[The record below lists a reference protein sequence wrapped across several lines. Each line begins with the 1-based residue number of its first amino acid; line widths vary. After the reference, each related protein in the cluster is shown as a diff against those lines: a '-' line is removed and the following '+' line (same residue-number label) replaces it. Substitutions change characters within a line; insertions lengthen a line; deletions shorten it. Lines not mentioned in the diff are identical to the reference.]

1 MSGSEEVEFSNW
13 LREHEAELTRAARAI
28 CFDIQN
34 APDVLQEALAD
45 VYQRWKK
52 IRNHENLVAYT
63 IRVMISKHA
72 DIRRSTDRK
81 RSEKE
86 VSIELVASLLQ
97 LTDGSDHITER
108 MLVQAGI
115 ASLSA
120 AQRAVLL
127 MYYDYGFSIKEIA
140 HNLALPAGTV
150 ASHLARGRSA
160 VAEYIQFSPTRG
172 ANVLERIETVRG
184 LDQGQQEL
192 PERKI
197 LDGQGES

>member
-1 MSGSEEVEFSNW
+1 MSSSEVADFSIW
-13 LREHEAELTRAARAI
+13 LREHEVELTRAARAI

-52 IRNHENLVAYT
+52 LRNHENLVAYT

-86 VSIELVASLLQ
+86 ISLELVASLLQ

-140 HNLALPAGTV
+140 HKLALPAGTI

-160 VAEYIQFSPTRG
+160 VAEYIQFSPSRE
-172 ANVLERIETVRG
+172 ANVLERVERVRG
-184 LDQGQQEL
+184 LDQGPKEQSDRE
-192 PERKI
+192 I